1 MLQLS
6 YTKGGD
12 TARFISHLT
21 KPVRRLFGKS

>member
-12 TARFISHLT
+12 AARFISGLT
-21 KPVRRLFGKS
+21 KPVRRLLGKS